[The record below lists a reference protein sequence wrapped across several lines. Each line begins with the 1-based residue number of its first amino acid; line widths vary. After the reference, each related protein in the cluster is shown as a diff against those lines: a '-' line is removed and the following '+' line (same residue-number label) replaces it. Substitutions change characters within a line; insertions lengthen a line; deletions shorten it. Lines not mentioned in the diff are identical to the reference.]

1 MTLRVGINGFGRIG
15 RSILRAALQRNV
27 DLEFVG
33 LNDLTDPEQLILN
46 FKYDSIHGVYK
57 QPVKLDGNY
66 LLIGGN
72 KIRLLAERDPT
83 KLPWRRLKVD
93 VVVESTGVFR
103 KRAQLE
109 GHLKAG
115 AKKILLAV
123 PPKDEL
129 DATVVLGVNDDILR
143 PKMRMISNASCT
155 TNCAAPVVK
164 VLHDHFGVRRGY
176 MITVHAYTNDQ
187 RLLDFPHSDLR
198 RARAATLSV
207 IPTTTGAA
215 KAIGTVIPD
224 LNGKMQGMAY
234 RVPVADGSVTDLILD
249 LDQKAS
255 VKDINEAM
263 KHESMASMR
272 GILEYNTDPIVSV
285 DIIDNPH
292 SSIFDSL
299 LTQTLNK
306 NWVKVSSWYDNEW
319 GYSNRMIDL
328 IERVFYL

>member
-15 RSILRAALQRNV
+15 RSILRAALLRNV

-33 LNDLTDPEQLILN
+33 LNDLTDPERLVLN

-57 QPVKLDGNY
+57 EQVKLDGNY
-66 LLIGGN
+66 LLVGGN
-72 KIRLLAERDPT
+72 KILITAEKDPA

-93 VVVESTGVFR
+93 AVVDSTGVFR
-103 KRAQLE
+103 NRAPLE
-109 GHLKAG
+109 GHLRAG
-115 AKKILLAV
+115 AKKVVLAV

-129 DATVVLGVNDDILR
+129 DATVVMGVNDDVLT
-143 PKMRMISNASCT
+143 PDMRLVSNASCT

-164 VLHDHFGVRRGY
+164 VLHKHFGVQRGY
-176 MITVHAYTNDQ
+176 MITIHAYTNDQ
-187 RLLDFPHSDLR
+187 RLLDFPHKDLR

-215 KAIGTVIPD
+215 KAIGKVIPD
-224 LNGKMQGMAY
+224 LDGKMQGMAY
-234 RVPVADGSVTDLILD
+234 RVPVADGSLTELFLELD
-249 LDQKAS
+249 KRVK

-263 KHESMASMR
+263 KHESMTSLR
-272 GILEYNTDPIVSV
+272 GILEYTTDPIVSV

-299 LTQTLNK
+299 LTQTMNGK
-306 NWVKVSSWYDNEW
+306 WVKVSSWYDNEW
-319 GYSNRMIDL
+319 GYSNRMIDM
-328 IERVFYL
+328 IERLFYL

>member
-1 MTLRVGINGFGRIG
+1 MTVRGGITGFGRIG